1 MIEKRNQYF
10 YSLDL
15 FRGFCGYGVAITH
28 LYAFVFEN
36 FFMEYLSFL
45 FVEFFFVLSGF
56 VLYPQLLK
64 VLNNKKNLLKF
75 YQRRWLRTLPL
86 YFISLLLVS
95 ILTNNIFTLD
105 FFKYLTLTQN
115 IIPNFISDSYYP
127 IAWSLSIEEM
137 FYLLFPIFLI
147 KVNSKNFIS
156 YAFFIFIFIL
166 ICKLFLAPYVEANYY
181 RTGTFLRLDAIL
193 LGFILCHFR
202 NYIIKRHFII
212 LSSCVLLLFIYF
224 TNYNFFISNKH
235 ISIINVTFI
244 LLMQFTSI
252 SVMLAFIQLESL
264 LVNKILKKCCTLIS
278 NQTYSIYLL
287 HIIFI
292 YILKEINY
300 GVYFTSFIYILLL
313 FLTSSLVYKFF
324 EKPILRLRPKLI

>member
-1 MIEKRNQYF
+1 MNNTNKQYLF
-10 YSLDL
+10 SLDL

-36 FFMEYLSFL
+36 SFMEYLSFL

-115 IIPNFISDSYYP
+115 IIPNFISDGYYP
-127 IAWSLSIEEM
+127 IVWSLSIEEM

-147 KVNSKNFIS
+147 KVNGKNFLT

-193 LGFILCHFR
+193 LGFILCHFK

-212 LSSCVLLLFIYF
+212 LSSCVFLLFIYF

-264 LVNKILKKCCTLIS
+264 LVNKRLKKFCTLIS

-292 YILKEINY
+292 YILKEFNY

-324 EKPILRLRPKLI
+324 EKPILRLRPKII